1 MKLSIIIVNYKS
13 AQLIDDCLTSA
24 KAFDSFNDFEWII
37 VDNQSNDNSK
47 EILTSKYPVLTW
59 IDMGYNAGFSRAN
72 NEGIRIAKGEFVLLL
87 NPDTLILNDA
97 ISKCLHQFAN
107 STNVACGV
115 QLLNKDLTSQFSG
128 SNFMKGGIN
137 QLLPLPYWG
146 SLLKTISKIL
156 SIKKPSV
163 DIASDFEKVEWINGA
178 FLMVKKEAID
188 KAGLMDEDFFLYAE
202 EIEWCSRLYQQ
213 GNLMLYGNLHVIHL
227 IGETIT
233 KAANSNDST
242 YLNLYDR
249 KGLQLILSNHLRIRK
264 QYGIFW
270 FLFQLL
276 NYTCAVPVYLI
287 LGLLENIFK
296 FRSPLNDIKKAI
308 GLAKNVCIVWSYSII
323 IILNKPYFYK
333 VL

>member
-1 MKLSIIIVNYKS
+1 LKLSIVIVNYKS

-24 KAFDSFNDFEWII
+24 KGFDSFNDFEWII

-47 EILTSKYPVLTW
+47 EFLTSKYPEITW
-59 IDMGYNAGFSRAN
+59 IEMGYNAGFSRAN
-72 NEGIRIAKGEFVLLL
+72 NAGIKIAKGEIVLLL
-87 NPDTLILNDA
+87 NPDTIILNDA
-97 ISKCLHQFAN
+97 ISKCIHQFAN
-107 STNVACGV
+107 STNIACGV
-115 QLLNKDLTSQFSG
+115 QLLNKDLSNQFSG

-137 QLLPLPYWG
+137 HLLPLPYWG
-146 SLLKTISKIL
+146 SILKTISKLL
-156 SIKKPSV
+156 SIKKPSI
-163 DIASDFEKVEWINGA
+163 DIASDFEKVDWINGA
-178 FLMVKKEAID
+178 FLMVKKDAIH

-202 EIEWCSRLYQQ
+202 EIEWCSRLYKQ
-213 GNLMLYGNLHVIHL
+213 GSLMIYGNIHVIHL

-242 YLNLYDR
+242 YLNLYDK

-276 NYTCAVPVYLI
+276 NYTFAVPVYLI
-287 LGLLENIFK
+287 LSLLENILK
-296 FRSPLNDIKKAI
+296 ARNPLNDVKKAL
-308 GLAKNVCIVWSYSII
+308 GLAKNVCIVWMYSIL

>member
-47 EILTSKYPVLTW
+47 EILTSKYPALTW

-72 NEGIRIAKGEFVLLL
+72 NAGIKIAKGEIVLLL
-87 NPDTLILNDA
+87 NPDTIILNDA
-97 ISKCLHQFAN
+97 IAQCLNQFAN
-107 STNVACGV
+107 SSNIACGV
-115 QLLNKDLTSQFSG
+115 QLLNRDLSNQFSG
-128 SNFMKGGIN
+128 SHFMKGGIN
-137 QLLPLPYWG
+137 HLLPLPYWG
-146 SLLKTISKIL
+146 SILKTISKIL
-156 SIKKPSV
+156 SIKKPSI

-178 FLMVKKEAID
+178 FLMVKKDTIH

-202 EIEWCSRLYQQ
+202 EIEWCSRLYKE
-213 GNLMLYGNLHVIHL
+213 GSLMIYGNLNVIHL
-227 IGETIT
+227 IGESIT
-233 KAANSNDST
+233 KAAQSNDST
-242 YLNLYDR
+242 YLNLYDK

-264 QYGIFW
+264 QYGTYW

-276 NYTCAVPVYLI
+276 NYTFAVPVYLI
-287 LGLLENIFK
+287 FSLLENIFK
-296 FRSPLNDIKKAI
+296 ARSPLNDIKKAL
-308 GLAKNVCIVWSYSII
+308 GLAKNVSIVWRYSIL